1 MIAADTS
8 SLVAYFEGVS
18 GADVDAID
26 RAARDS
32 QLVLPPV
39 VLTEILSDPGLPKSV
54 RAAIAAL
61 PMLDVLPGYWERAGL
76 LRASVLRRGRQARI
90 ADALIAQCCLDHRLA
105 LITRDRDVRHVLSGF
120 GLVLVGR

>member
-26 RAARDS
+26 RAARDN

-39 VLTEILSDPGLPKSV
+39 VLTEILSDPGLPKNV

-61 PMLDVLPGYWERAGL
+61 PTLDVTPGYWERAGL
-76 LRASVLRRGRQARI
+76 LRASVLRRGRKARI
-90 ADALIAQCCLDHRLA
+90 ADALIAQSCVDHGLA
-105 LITRDRDVRHVLSGF
+105 LITRDKDFRSMLHGF